1 MPQNFRLP
9 CDCGNSHTAV
19 GNIGMVDASIRL
31 LPVWGDLPV
40 GFDDLREEAH
50 TEGYRML
57 DRLAADWQA
66 GMVRFDRPGERL
78 LAAEGNGVL
87 AAIGG
92 LTLDP
97 VMVEALRMR
106 RFYVRRQFRRSGI
119 GRCLAADLLDPP
131 AKAGRLV
138 TVNAA
143 ARSSPFWEALGF
155 VREEQSGHTHVL
167 VPRRT
172 KSRPEVSG

>member
-1 MPQNFRLP
+1 
-9 CDCGNSHTAV
+9 
-19 GNIGMVDASIRL
+19 MVDASIRL
-31 LPVWGDLPV
+31 LPVSVGLPV

-57 DRLAADWQA
+57 DRLAADWEA

-97 VMVEALRMR
+97 VVVGALRMR
-106 RFYVRRQFRRSGI
+106 RFYVRRRFRRSGI
-119 GRCLAADLLDPP
+119 GRYLAADLLDPP

-143 ARSSPFWEALGF
+143 AGSAPFWEALGF
-155 VREEQSGHTHVL
+155 GRDEQSGHTHVL

-172 KSRPEVSG
+172 RSQREVSG